1 LSKTD
6 LVSVGRVGRPHGVD
20 GSFFVEDAS
29 EAEERFAVGAVLLV
43 EGEPVRVVGSKRGS
57 GGRRVIKLDRPVSR
71 GAALAVRRDELP
83 PPEEDAYY
91 VFQLVG
97 LQVEEEGGRA
107 LGVVADVENMPGN
120 DALVLD
126 GGLLLPMVDA
136 CVLDVDLDAR
146 RILVA
151 RGFADA
157 E

>member
-1 LSKTD
+1 M
-6 LVSVGRVGRPHGVD
+6 
-20 GSFFVEDAS
+20 
-29 EAEERFAVGAVLLV
+29 
-43 EGEPVRVVGSKRGS
+43 RVVGAKRGS
-57 GGRRVIKLDRPVSR
+57 GGRRVIKLDRHVSR
-71 GAALAVRRDELP
+71 GAALAIRRDELP